1 MNRTQKIGV
10 LLVVLLALTVIAAFL
25 LASYESNQRP
35 DFPFQPRFK
44 ANPADLE
51 LYYMVRAVF
60 STINIVL
67 TIIIIVIYADIYL
80 KTKSPFTIGLLLFAV
95 LFLIKDLSLSPFVI
109 GWFQFTILGL
119 GPFAMLPDIFETA
132 ALLVLFYLSV
142 KY

>member
-1 MNRTQKIGV
+1 MNRIQKIGI
-10 LLVVLLALTVIAAFL
+10 LLVVLIALTIAAAYL
-25 LASYESNQRP
+25 LASYQSSQGP
-35 DFPFQPRFK
+35 GYPFIPRFQG
-44 ANPADLE
+44 NPADLE
-51 LYYMVRAVF
+51 LYYMIRAVF

-67 TIIIIVIYADIYL
+67 TAIIIVTYADIYV
-80 KTKSPFTIGLLLFAV
+80 KTKSPFTIGLLLFAI
-95 LFLIKDLSLSPFVI
+95 LFLIKDISLSPFVI